1 MSYKQLTQEERYQI
15 SALLK
20 AGHNQSKIAMILSRD
35 ESTISREL
43 KRNTGLR
50 GYRPKQAQR
59 LAEERRR
66 SPLITKTNHQV
77 NLAEAKFLSV

>member
-1 MSYKQLTQEERYQI
+1 MYAQLTQVERYQI

-20 AGHNQSKIAMILSRD
+20 AGHNQTEISMILGRHK
-35 ESTISREL
+35 STISREIR
-43 KRNTGLR
+43 RNTGLR

-66 SPLITKTNHQV
+66 
-77 NLAEAKFLSV
+77 AKAQPRLTHRPYGLMW